1 MIDFFH
7 HGKVVCLYRT
17 RFLLGCLMILSVAGC
32 KAQDTPSSP
41 KIDRR
46 IEVQV
51 RSQLNVPP
59 DWQISVGARNK
70 SDIAGFDNVPITFS
84 SIADPARK
92 QTLEFLISKD
102 GNTLARL
109 SKWDISKDP
118 TASISTSSRPVR
130 GNPEAKVTIIN
141 FDDLECPF
149 CARMHAQ
156 LFPDTLDHYKGLIK
170 VVYKDYPLIE
180 IHPWALRASVD
191 ANCIALQNPTAY
203 WNYVDYLHTHG
214 EDITGPQ
221 RDPAKSAAMLDK
233 LARDEGQRSKLDAPK
248 LDACL
253 TKQDDSIVR
262 ASMKEGE
269 ALGIDGTP
277 TLFINGERL
286 TGALP
291 EQQVWMSIDRALK
304 AEGITP
310 PSASPQPAPS
320 SNTQPGS
327 TEKDSGSR

>member
-1 MIDFFH
+1 M
-7 HGKVVCLYRT
+7 
-17 RFLLGCLMILSVAGC
+17 LSAVGC
-32 KAQDTPSSP
+32 KAQDAPSNP

-46 IEVQV
+46 IEIQV
-51 RSQLNVPP
+51 RAQLGVPS
-59 DWQISVGARNK
+59 DWQISVGARGK
-70 SDIAGFDNVPITFS
+70 SDIAGFDTVPITFS
-84 SIADPARK
+84 SINDPSRK
-92 QTLEFLISKD
+92 QTLEFLLSKD

-109 SKWDISKDP
+109 SKWDISKDLSD
-118 TASISTSSRPVR
+118 SISTSNRPVR
-130 GNPEAKVTIIN
+130 GNPDAKVTIIN

-156 LFPDTLDHYKGLIK
+156 LFPDTLDRYKGLIK

-180 IHPWALRASVD
+180 IHPWALRASID
-191 ANCIALQNPTAY
+191 ASCLSAQSPTAY

-214 EDITGPQ
+214 DDVTGPQ
-221 RDPAKSAAMLDK
+221 RDPAKSAALLDK
-233 LARDEGQRSKLDAPK
+233 LARDEGQRSKLDAAK

-253 TKQDDSIVR
+253 AKQDDTVVR
-262 ASMKEGE
+262 ASMKEGA

-291 EQQVWMSIDRALK
+291 EQQLWLSIDRALR
-304 AEGITP
+304 AEGVTP
-310 PSASPQPAPS
+310 PPPEAPQP
-320 SNTQPGS
+320 TQPSKTPAGS